1 MSHYIYLVRH
11 AQQRDAEHGVVD
23 APLDDFGKRQA
34 HKVGRRLAQ
43 VPFTAKYTSPLDRA
57 LETARIIDGYTQGP
71 DAEESTLLFDCI
83 PSGPTEET
91 PAFYERFFTGIPN
104 EDIDAGIAQMH
115 DAFDAFL
122 TRTRGDEHTLI
133 VTHNFVIG
141 AFIAKA
147 LDCPSWRWLGLNT
160 LNASISVLRIRSTKP
175 AELLVL
181 NDVAHLAPEERTGA
195 TLAQLPF

>member
-23 APLDDFGKRQA
+23 SPLDELGINQA
-34 HKVGRRLAQ
+34 HRVGTRLAQ

-57 LETARIIDGYTQGP
+57 RDTAKIIEGYTQGP
-71 DAEESTLLFDCI
+71 AVEESTLLFDCI
-83 PSGPTEET
+83 PSGLTEDT
-91 PAFYERFFTGIPN
+91 PPYYERFFTGIPD
-104 EDIDAGIAQMH
+104 EDIDAGTAQMT

-181 NDVAHLAPEERTGA
+181 NDVAHLTPEQRTGA